1 MKIRWIG
8 HAAFYFETS
17 DGVKVR
23 TDPYDESVG
32 LVVSRLP
39 ADVVTVSHEHFDH
52 NAVSLVPGRPQV
64 VKGAGEH
71 TVKDITFTGVASSHD
86 EAGGSKR
93 GANTIFVFEADG
105 LRVCHLGDL
114 GTTLTA
120 EQVAKIGKVD
130 VLCVPVGGVYTIDAK
145 RAGEVVAQLRPA
157 IAVPMHYKTPGLT
170 VGVGPVEA
178 FLEGKG
184 DVARLDELDVTPES
198 LPAPTRIVVLET
210 RP

>member
-8 HAAFYFETS
+8 HAAFYCETS

-23 TDPYDESVG
+23 TDPYDESIG
-32 LVVSRLP
+32 LAISRLP

-64 VKGAGEH
+64 VKGSGEH
-71 TVKDITFTGVASSHD
+71 SVKGITVTGVESSHD
-86 EAGGSKR
+86 ESGGSKR
-93 GANTIFVFEADG
+93 GANTIFIFDADG
-105 LRVCHLGDL
+105 LRICHLGDL
-114 GTTLTA
+114 GATLSS
-120 EQVAKIGKVD
+120 EQVAAIGKVD

-145 RAGEVVAQLRPA
+145 GANEVVARLRPA
-157 IAVPMHYKTPGLT
+157 IAVPMHYRVPGLT

-184 DVARLDELDVTPES
+184 DVVRLGELDVAPGS
-198 LPAPTRIVVLET
+198 LPAPTRIVVLE
-210 RP
+210 PKP